1 MAYRQTPGRGPTATF
16 KNVSALLGPTVI
28 EGGEVDPE
36 TGVKTK
42 TKTNRKG
49 ETKEVIRT
57 KDASGRKTKTTNI
70 KGPVETTTTSAP
82 KPTTIT
88 FNTPETSSSSLTVPK
103 QTITP
108 GSSTEGSN
116 TPYVKPRKKDSYRDA
131 YEKTDK
137 SIPYS
142 DFKEKAIKWN
152 KKNPGKTTPPKLD
165 VTKVKPARVVQ
176 PGFSST
182 FTMKGV
188 PTTKTSTYS
197 STKTKVK
204 DRKKI
209 SINLPKL
216 DINLPKFNIDLPK
229 RQPKNQ
235 EVCTPNSK
243 SLSCVGGGTSDN
255 SLLKTG
261 KGSNGLEAKGYDK
274 VNVSDKK
281 AIRQATSREF
291 VGFAQ
296 LGRNIKDRVISKGLL
311 GGKTR
316 RERRRS
322 RRSTRF
328 KKY

>member
-16 KNVSALLGPTVI
+16 KNVTALLGPTVI
-28 EGGEVDPE
+28 EGSEVDPE

-42 TKTNRKG
+42 TKTNKKG
-49 ETKEVIRT
+49 ETITITKT

-70 KGPVETTTTSAP
+70 KGPVETTTTPAP
-82 KPTTIT
+82 KPVKVN
-88 FNTPETSSSSLTVPK
+88 FDTPGTASSSIAAPK
-103 QTITP
+103 LVVTP
-108 GSSTEGSN
+108 GKTTEGD
-116 TPYVKPRKKDSYRDA
+116 TKPYVKPLKKVGYEEA

-137 SIPYS
+137 SIPFEQ
-142 DFKEKAIKWN
+142 FKEKAIKW
-152 KKNPGKTTPPKLD
+152 KKENPGKTTSPKLD
-165 VTKVKPARVVQ
+165 MIKVKPAKIVQ

-188 PTTKTSTYS
+188 PITSSSTYE
-197 STKTKVK
+197 STKEQVK

-209 SINLPKL
+209 NFPKL
-216 DINLPKFNIDLPK
+216 DINLPKFDINLPK
-229 RQPKNQ
+229 RKPKTK

-243 SLSCVGGGTSDN
+243 SLSCVGGGTSDE
-255 SLLKTG
+255 SLLKPG
-261 KGSNGLEAKGYDK
+261 KGSNGLQAKGFDK

-281 AIRQATSREF
+281 AIRKVTSREF

-296 LGRNIKDRVISKGLL
+296 LGRNIKDRVKSKGLL
-311 GGKTR
+311 GGKDR
-316 RERRRS
+316 REKRRS

>member
-16 KNVSALLGPTVI
+16 KNVTALLGPTVI

-42 TKTNRKG
+42 TKTNKKG
-49 ETKEVIRT
+49 ETITITKT

-70 KGPVETTTTSAP
+70 KGPVETTTTPAP

-88 FNTPETSSSSLTVPK
+88 ISTPETASSSFDVPK

-116 TPYVKPRKKDSYRDA
+116 TPYVKPLKKDSYRDA

-137 SIPYS
+137 SIPYP

-152 KKNPGKTTPPKLD
+152 KENPGKTTSPKLD
-165 VTKVKPARVVQ
+165 MIKVKPARIVQ

-188 PTTKTSTYS
+188 PTTSTSTYE
-197 STKTKVK
+197 STKRKVK

-209 SINLPKL
+209 NINLQLKKPKI
-216 DINLPKFNIDLPK
+216 DINLHK
-229 RQPKNQ
+229 RPIKNQ

-255 SLLKTG
+255 SLLKPG
-261 KGSNGLEAKGYDK
+261 KGSNGLQAKGFNK
-274 VNVSDKK
+274 VNVSNKK
-281 AIRQATSREF
+281 NIRKVTSKKF
-291 VGFAQ
+291 VGFEQ
-296 LGRNIKDRVISKGLL
+296 LGRNIKDGVRRASGRIKTKLMGSGL
-311 GGKTR
+311 K
-316 RERRRS
+316 
-322 RRSTRF
+322 
-328 KKY
+328 

>member
-16 KNVSALLGPTVI
+16 KNVTALLGPTVI
-28 EGGEVDPE
+28 EGGEVDPK

-42 TKTNRKG
+42 TKTNKKG
-49 ETKEVIRT
+49 ETITITKT

-116 TPYVKPRKKDSYRDA
+116 TPYVKPLKKDSYRDA

-152 KKNPGKTTPPKLD
+152 KENPGKTTPPKLN
-165 VTKVKPARVVQ
+165 VTKVKPATIVQ

-188 PTTKTSTYS
+188 PTKSTSTYS
-197 STKTKVK
+197 STKKQVK
-204 DRKKI
+204 DPKKRE
-209 SINLPKL
+209 
-216 DINLPKFNIDLPK
+216 INLPKFNFPQIDINLPK

-243 SLSCVGGGTSDN
+243 SLSCVGGGSSDN
-255 SLLKTG
+255 SLLKPG
-261 KGSNGLEAKGYDK
+261 KGSNGLQAKGFEK
-274 VNVSDKK
+274 SNVSNKK
-281 AIRQATSREF
+281 ATRKVTTKKF
-291 VGFAQ
+291 VGFSQ
-296 LGRNIKDRVISKGLL
+296 LGRNIKTKAKQTGFKIKRKLMGSGLA
-311 GGKTR
+311 
-316 RERRRS
+316 
-322 RRSTRF
+322 
-328 KKY
+328 

>member
-16 KNVSALLGPTVI
+16 KNVTALLGPTVT
-28 EGGEVDPE
+28 EGSEVDPE

-42 TKTNRKG
+42 TKTNKKG
-49 ETKEVIRT
+49 ETITITKT

-70 KGPVETTTTSAP
+70 KGPVETTTTPAP

-88 FNTPETSSSSLTVPK
+88 INTPETASSSFDVPK

-116 TPYVKPRKKDSYRDA
+116 TPYVKPLKKDSYRDA

-137 SIPYS
+137 SIPYP

-152 KKNPGKTTPPKLD
+152 KENPSENTPPKLD
-165 VTKVKPARVVQ
+165 IIKVRPAKVVQ

-188 PTTKTSTYS
+188 PTTSTSTYE
-197 STKTKVK
+197 STKKKVK

-209 SINLPKL
+209 SINLQLKKPKI
-216 DINLPKFNIDLPK
+216 DINLPKRPI
-229 RQPKNQ
+229 KNQ

-255 SLLKTG
+255 SLLKPG
-261 KGSNGLEAKGYDK
+261 KGSNGLQAKGFDK
-274 VNVSDKK
+274 VNVSNKK
-281 AIRQATSREF
+281 NLRKVTSKEF

-296 LGRNIKDRVISKGLL
+296 LGRNIKKRVKSKGLL
-311 GGKTR
+311 GGKQR
-316 RERRRS
+316 REIRRS
-322 RRSTRF
+322 RRSTR
-328 KKY
+328 